1 MCVLVYSAGSPYES
15 HVRLKKK
22 VANESPKYLFMIIKA
37 MNLEKE
43 TEFEKKP
50 VEI

>member
-1 MCVLVYSAGSPYES
+1 
-15 HVRLKKK
+15 
-22 VANESPKYLFMIIKA
+22 MIIKA

-50 VEI
+50 VEIQVGCPICRGIAHMWDYTLSKSNLLEF